1 MNTDSFLWFLL
12 FIFQK
17 LTQKLRDLY
26 SNKARLNKFYRKDS
40 ISRDPELR
48 QTFLLVLESLELLDQ
63 EWLLSLNILRKKHG
77 RSKSSRNKTKKKS
90 LNNNDSHT
98 GEDVTYP
105 RSRQLELLDAVESD
119 RRPASLS
126 SSQPNLPSLL
136 VQDFGDRRTSFPN
149 QKDLLVNKSESDLS
163 RGRSPGHAP
172 GPQEIQFLRTH
183 ARARSDCSSNALLRP
198 EDTCDTGGAVQGA
211 WARALPASTGWSPRP
226 RPNQSL
232 LQVNTDI

>member
-1 MNTDSFLWFLL
+1 MDTDAFFWFLL
-12 FIFQK
+12 SFFQR

-26 SNKARLNKFYRKDS
+26 SNKARRNKFYRKDS
-40 ISRDPELR
+40 VSRDPELR

-63 EWLLSLNILRKKHG
+63 ERLLSLNILRKKHG
-77 RSKSSRNKTKKKS
+77 RPKASRNKTKKKS
-90 LNNNDSHT
+90 LNNNGD
-98 GEDVTYP
+98 DVTYP

-163 RGRSPGHAP
+163 SGRSPGYAP
-172 GPQEIQFLRTH
+172 GLRTQ
-183 ARARSDCSSNALLRP
+183 ARARPDSSDLLWP
-198 EDTCDTGGAVQGA
+198 EDTGDTGDTGEAVQGA

-232 LQVNTDI
+232 LQVNTDL

>member
-1 MNTDSFLWFLL
+1 MDSFFWFLIFL
-12 FIFQK
+12 FQK

-26 SNKARLNKFYRKDS
+26 SNKARLAKFYRKDS

-63 EWLLSLNILRKKHG
+63 ERLLSLNILRRKHVKP
-77 RSKSSRNKTKKKS
+77 KSSRNKTKKKS

-98 GEDVTYP
+98 EEEVTSP

-136 VQDFGDRRTSFPN
+136 VQDFGGRRTSFPN
-149 QKDLLVNKSESDLS
+149 QKDLLVNKSETDLS
-163 RGRSPGHAP
+163 SGQSPGHAP
-172 GPQEIQFLRTH
+172 GPQEITFLRIH
-183 ARARSDCSSNALLRP
+183 IRARSDVTSGALLP
-198 EDTCDTGGAVQGA
+198 EDTADSGGAVQGA
-211 WARALPASTGWSPRP
+211 WARALPASTGWRPRP

-232 LQVNTDI
+232 LQVNTVL